1 MTWEDPI
8 GARYVP
14 GVKGID
20 EKDWRYYR
28 NMRDRWNDRIGSW
41 LLERFPW
48 LGILL

>member
-1 MTWEDPI
+1 MTCEFDGPFYDDVRPQ
-8 GARYVP
+8 A
-14 GVKGID
+14 
-20 EKDWRYYR
+20 KDWRYYR